1 MRRLLSS
8 TIAACAATLLLAST
22 ATADAKTAPRFKI
35 EHNTSEFYLY
45 DGSVLG
51 TGPLL
56 DAVTV
61 YAQLR
66 DCPVGNYLLHMSLI
80 QDGIS
85 YPVASTARG
94 VGEFSCTA
102 TDTAPLLRMGF
113 YGNSLHP
120 GPALAITSVYL
131 QVDGMPVLVESSRT
145 VRIPAGPNQP

>member
-1 MRRLLSS
+1 MRRLLYS
-8 TIAACAATLLLAST
+8 IVAACLAMLLAP
-22 ATADAKTAPRFKI
+22 AAADAKTAPRFKI
-35 EHNTSEFYLY
+35 EPKTSAFYLY

-51 TGPLL
+51 TGPKL

-80 QDGIS
+80 QDGVS
-85 YPVASTARG
+85 YPIASTARG

-102 TDTAPLLRMGF
+102 TDTAPRLGMGF

-120 GPALAITSVYL
+120 GPALAIVSVYV
-131 QVDGMPVLVESSRT
+131 QVDGMPVLVESRRT